1 MGNVRDR
8 WAVQE
13 GQNRGL
19 NTDHSNDTFGSLVV
33 TNKIESAQ
41 QVSYLVQCSVCHAT
55 GQRVTQKQLEDPKF
69 VVKCANAG
77 CGKTSTPRTYDAA
90 VYEQQ
95 RPEAILS
102 ARDRQEAAVRQAE
115 IAELAKGESDAEN
128 S

>member
-1 MGNVRDR
+1 MGSVRSR
-8 WAVQE
+8 LEVKE

-19 NTDHSNDTFGSLVV
+19 NTDHSNDVFGNLVV
-33 TNKIESAQ
+33 TNKIENAK
-41 QVSYLVQCSVCHAT
+41 QVSYLVKCSVCNAT

-77 CGKTSTPRTYDAA
+77 CGQTSAPRTYEAG

-95 RPEAILS
+95 KPEARLS

-115 IAELAKGESDAEN
+115 IKAIEEEN
-128 S
+128 NGSTN